1 MRYFCNTINHISKS
15 NNFKLKVNMKTDEY
29 SYRNEAISL
38 INDIELAKSM
48 AEEEMQN
55 HFSTDETKEEF
66 ISFLKMN

>member
-1 MRYFCNTINHISKS
+1 
-15 NNFKLKVNMKTDEY
+15 MKTDEY